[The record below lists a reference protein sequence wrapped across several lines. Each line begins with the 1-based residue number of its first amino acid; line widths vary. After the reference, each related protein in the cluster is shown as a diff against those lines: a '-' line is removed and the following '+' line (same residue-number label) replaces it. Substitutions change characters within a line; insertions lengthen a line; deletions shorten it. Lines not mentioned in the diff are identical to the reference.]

1 MAFLGTFAATGK
13 STSRSEP
20 RNTSAPGREILR
32 LGFFNS
38 RLIICINFCDTIL
51 TNNEYVVTVISVS
64 EEEQVV
70 NGCLASVSIDYVALG
85 KVTGE
90 MAVSVLKG
98 EDASAMPVKTI
109 TEATP
114 VINSTVLKKLGLS
127 TPEGYSE
134 VKTVE

>member
-51 TNNEYVVTVISVS
+51 TNNEYLVTVIRVS

-70 NGCLASVSIDYVALG
+70 CAICYDFCFYKIKSTIDNCAY
-85 KVTGE
+85 
-90 MAVSVLKG
+90 KG
-98 EDASAMPVKTI
+98 
-109 TEATP
+109 
-114 VINSTVLKKLGLS
+114 NHF
-127 TPEGYSE
+127 SE
-134 VKTVE
+134 IDQSLFSEFCK